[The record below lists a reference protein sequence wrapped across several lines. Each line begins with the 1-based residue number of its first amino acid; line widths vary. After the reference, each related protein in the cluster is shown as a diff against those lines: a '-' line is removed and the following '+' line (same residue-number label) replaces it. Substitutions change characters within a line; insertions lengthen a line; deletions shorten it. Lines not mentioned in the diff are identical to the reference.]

1 MKVQCPMCK
10 QLTHSL
16 TPAFDPDVRPNRSML
31 KLLPKWEQW
40 HPGDGWMTSDLECP
54 NCCAPLAPSGRLR
67 LVSDD
72 HQMIRV
78 VTLAET
84 NQDKIN
90 KMFPEEVD
98 HGRPNHF
105 GRLPKREPEEE
116 PLSKADQIRDLLH
129 NSDMTHKAIADYVGC
144 SQQYVSRI
152 KKDL

>member
-90 KMFPEEVD
+90 KMFPEE
-98 HGRPNHF
+98 
-105 GRLPKREPEEE
+105 PEGE

-144 SQQYVSRI
+144 SPQYVSNVKRATNAN
-152 KKDL
+152 D

>member
-1 MKVQCPMCK
+1 
-10 QLTHSL
+10 
-16 TPAFDPDVRPNRSML
+16 ML

-90 KMFPEEVD
+90 EMFPE
-98 HGRPNHF
+98 
-105 GRLPKREPEEE
+105 EPEEE

-144 SQQYVSRI
+144 SPQYVSNVKRAM
-152 KKDL
+152 